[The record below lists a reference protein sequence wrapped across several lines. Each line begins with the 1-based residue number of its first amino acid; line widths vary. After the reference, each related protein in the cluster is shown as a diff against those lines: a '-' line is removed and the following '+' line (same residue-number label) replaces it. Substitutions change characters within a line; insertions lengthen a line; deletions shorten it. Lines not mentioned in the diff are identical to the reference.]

1 MAYSR
6 AKQAVDGGLNVGA
19 VAGDGET
26 GRVLAA
32 LAAGVAML
40 TLAGAPGAARAQA
53 PGGAGPGLGN
63 PAAAMR
69 EQRAS
74 LLTQCPPMDALSEA
88 EAAKLPIHV
97 TRWGASGPS
106 VLLVHGGVQGG
117 LGGGPSTF
125 AKQEG
130 LAQRGWQVQVVDRPG
145 FGQSPSRGPD
155 DMMADAVWI
164 ADMLGDGA
172 HLIAHSW
179 GAAESLLAAARR
191 PSAVKSLIM
200 VEPALEALLP
210 TDPGFKDNPVAQAA
224 IGGRVRQLLGS
235 KSPAEYGL
243 SFATSLGTADTGD
256 SAPNAVAAAFAA
268 DPAQAARVGCALLR
282 ARMAPP
288 EAFKAATDAVA
299 KAGIPVLVISGGWSP
314 AYNAVGDLVAKLTGG
329 RHVIVKSP
337 SHFVQLA
344 SAGEFNDVVD
354 AFMRDAEKARRAAR

>member
-1 MAYSR
+1 MANPQAKR
-6 AKQAVDGGLNVGA
+6 AAESIPNVG
-19 VAGDGET
+19 GPGHNGET
-26 GRVLAA
+26 GRVLKAI
-32 LAAGVAML
+32 AAGIAAV
-40 TLAGAPGAARAQA
+40 TLGGAPDPARAQPAGAPG
-53 PGGAGPGLGN
+53 PGQGN

-69 EQRAS
+69 EQRAA
-74 LLTQCPPMDALSEA
+74 LLTQCSPVEAPSEA

-97 TRWGASGPS
+97 TKWGTSGPA
-106 VLLVHGGVQGG
+106 VLVIHGGVQGG

-125 AKQEG
+125 AKQEA
-130 LAQRGWQVQVVDRPG
+130 LAQQGWQLTVVDRPG

-155 DMMADAVWI
+155 DMLADSAWI
-164 ADMLGDGA
+164 ADMLGGGT
-172 HLIAHSW
+172 HVLAHSW
-179 GAAESLLAAARR
+179 GAAEAMLAAARR
-191 PSAVKSLIM
+191 PEAVKSLIM

-224 IGGRVRQLLGS
+224 VGERVRTLLGA

-243 SFATSLGTADTGD
+243 SFAMSLGTVETGD
-256 SAPNAVAAAFAA
+256 GAPNAVAAAFRA

-288 EAFKAATDAVA
+288 DAFKAAAEAVA

-314 AYNAVGDLVAKLTGG
+314 AYVAVGDLVAKLTHG

-344 SAGEFNDVVD
+344 SAEAFNQAVD
-354 AFMRDAEKARRAAR
+354 AFMREAEQAPRTSN